1 MARLLMSGMGMLVGA
16 GRPPCMHACI
26 ISVFVPRLTE
36 PQRRRLEAA
45 HVQSPARLTRAAA
58 AGAQGPQLNL
68 VNPTPAP
75 SGTPA
80 PSVTPA
86 VTKPA
91 STGAL
96 LQAIADHI
104 NSTLGLTPGAGL
116 GGLHSG

>member
-1 MARLLMSGMGMLVGA
+1 MNEFKGQLKA
-16 GRPPCMHACI
+16 G
-26 ISVFVPRLTE
+26 
-36 PQRRRLEAA
+36 QGLEAGA
-45 HVQSPARLTRAAA
+45 CGNSAGLTRAASA
-58 AGAQGPQLNL
+58 LAQGPQLNL

-75 SGTPA
+75 SGTPS

-86 VTKPA
+86 LTKPA